1 MAPRNASASDD
12 QIRLRGARVHN
23 LKNID
28 VDIPRD
34 KLVVLTGPSGSGKS
48 SLAFDTLYAEG
59 QRQYLETLS
68 IYARQFLH
76 SLERPDIDSLDGLP
90 PTICIDQ
97 RVGARNPRSTVATAT
112 EIHDFL
118 RLLYARLGEPECHR
132 CGQPIRQQSPEQIQ
146 QRLIRLPEGTRLML
160 LAPMVRGRKGEHQAV
175 FEAMRKAGFVRVR
188 VDSQLCDIERLPSL
202 DPRKNHTI
210 EAVVDR
216 IIIKPD
222 AEPRLAESLR
232 LAIKHGE
239 GVVIACYQPLRA
251 APAAAAAASP
261 APAAAA
267 PPREQATRDQATREQ
282 ANREPPTDDA
292 WRDDLFSTRYACAAC
307 EISYEELEPRTF
319 SFNSP
324 YGACPTCEG
333 LGIREQFDPDLLFP
347 DPARSLERGAL
358 APFRDDKRLP
368 RRVAEAA
375 AEFLAAHQLD
385 LSTPV
390 ERWPSGAVSQWL
402 NGPVG
407 NLAEALEKE
416 LATAT
421 DEERRTRLETFRG
434 PVTCAACGGSRLRPE
449 ANRVRVGGRTIGEF
463 SRMSIREA
471 RAACDTLR
479 FPGDDQ
485 RIAEPLLNAIRG
497 RLDFLLH
504 VGVPYLTLGRATDS
518 LSGGELQRVR
528 LAASIGSGLVGVC
541 YILDEPSIGLHPRDN
556 QRLIDSL
563 RELQRQ
569 GNSVL
574 VVEHDEAMM
583 RQADWLIDMGPGS
596 GRLGGQVV
604 GRGTLADLCAQPDS
618 PTGRYLAGTARIAD
632 MARRRPVSRDRSI
645 TLRGAALHNLR
656 DLDVHFPL
664 GGLVCVTGVSGS
676 GKSSL
681 VNETLVPALR
691 RKLGAD
697 VAKPGPFRGLEG
709 VEAID
714 KVIPVD
720 QTPLGRT
727 PRGNAATYTGVFD
740 DIRKLYAST
749 REAKQRG
756 FGAGRFSFNAKGGRC
771 EECQGHGLRKIEM
784 NFLPDL
790 YVDCAECGGKRF
802 NRPTLEVKY
811 RDLSIADVLELSVDA
826 AVEFFGNVSSIRKP
840 LAALRDVGLGYLPL
854 GQPSNTLSGGEAQ
867 RVKLAAELCRA
878 ETGRTLYILDEPTT
892 GLHFEDIRRLLGVL
906 NQLIDRGNSAIVIEH
921 NLDVIACADWIIDLG
936 PEGGAGGGQLLAE
949 GPPEELAR
957 RVDNATGRFLAQYP
971 AATAAT
977 ACLPPPSG
985 DRM

>member
-1 MAPRNASASDD
+1 MPTLNDAW
-12 QIRLRGARVHN
+12 IRLRGARVHN

-97 RVGARNPRSTVATAT
+97 RVGVRNPRSTVATAT

-118 RLLYARLGEPECHR
+118 RLLYARIGEPECHQ

-160 LAPMVRGRKGEHQAV
+160 LAPLVRGRKGEHQAV
-175 FEAMRKAGFVRVR
+175 FESIRKAGFVRVR
-188 VDSQLCDIERLPSL
+188 VDGELCDIERLQPL

-210 EAVVDR
+210 DAVVDR
-216 IIIKPD
+216 IIVKPD

-232 LAIKHGE
+232 LAIRHGD
-239 GVVIACYQPLRA
+239 GVVIACYQPSRPPVA
-251 APAAAAAASP
+251 ANQPTASG
-261 APAAAA
+261 A
-267 PPREQATRDQATREQ
+267 REQPAEDT
-282 ANREPPTDDA
+282 
-292 WRDDLFSTRYACAAC
+292 WRNDLFSTRYACPAC

-324 YGACPTCEG
+324 YGACPTCDG
-333 LGIREQFDPDLLFP
+333 LGIREQFDPELLFP
-347 DPARSLERGAL
+347 DLSRSLETGAL
-358 APFRDDKRLP
+358 APYRDDKRLP
-368 RRVAEAA
+368 RRIAEAA
-375 AEFLAAHQLD
+375 AAFLAARQIDPAAPL
-385 LSTPV
+385 
-390 ERWPSGAVSQWL
+390 ERWPADALNQWL
-402 NGPVG
+402 TGPDG
-407 NLAEALEKE
+407 NLSEALEKE

-421 DEERRTRLETFRG
+421 DEDRRVTLEAFRG
-434 PVTCAACGGSRLRPE
+434 PITCSACGGSRLRPE
-449 ANRVRVGGRTIGEF
+449 ANRVRVGGRTIGDL
-463 SRMSIREA
+463 SRLSIAEA
-471 RAACDTLR
+471 RAVCDDLR
-479 FPGDDQ
+479 FPDDDQ
-485 RIAEPLLNAIRG
+485 RIADPLLNAIRA

-504 VGVPYLTLGRATDS
+504 VGLPYLTLSRATDS

-563 RELQRQ
+563 RELQGQ

-583 RQADWLIDMGPGS
+583 RQADWLIDMGPGA

-604 GRGTLADLCAQPDS
+604 GQGTLAELRGQTSS
-618 PTGRYLAGTARIAD
+618 PTGRYLAGTTRVSEL
-632 MARRRPVSRDRSI
+632 ARRRPLARERAIV
-645 TLRGAALHNLR
+645 LRGASLHNLR
-656 DLDVHFPL
+656 ELDVHFPL

-691 RKLGAD
+691 RALGVA

-709 VEAID
+709 IDAID

-740 DIRKLYAST
+740 EIRKLYAST

-790 YVDCAECGGKRF
+790 YVECVECGGKRF
-802 NRPTLEVKY
+802 NRPTLEIKY
-811 RDLSIADVLELSVDA
+811 RDLSIADVLALSVDA
-826 AVEFFGNVSSIRKP
+826 AVEFFTNITAIRKP

-867 RVKLAAELCRA
+867 RVKLAAELCRS

-892 GLHFEDIRRLLGVL
+892 GLHFDDIRRLLGVL
-906 NQLIDRGNSAIVIEH
+906 NQLVDKGNSAIVIEH
-921 NLDVIACADWIIDLG
+921 NLDVIACADWVIDLG
-936 PEGGAGGGQLLAE
+936 PEGGSSGGQLLAE
-949 GPPEELAR
+949 GPPDAIAMR
-957 RVDNATGRFLAQYP
+957 TDNATGRFLAEHL
-971 AATAAT
+971 AS
-977 ACLPPPSG
+977 C
-985 DRM
+985 

>member
-1 MAPRNASASDD
+1 MAPRKSAASAPAASAPASSATTAPASDD
-12 QIRLRGARVHN
+12 MIRLRGARVHN
-23 LKNID
+23 LKNVD

-34 KLVVLTGPSGSGKS
+34 RLVVLTGPSGSGKS

-118 RLLYARLGEPECHR
+118 RLLYARLGEPECHQ

-146 QRLIRLPEGTRLML
+146 QRLVRLPEGTRLML

-175 FEAMRKAGFVRVR
+175 FETIRKAGFVRVR
-188 VDSQLCDIERLPSL
+188 IDGQLCDVERLPPL

-216 IIIKPD
+216 IIVKPD

-239 GVVIACYQPLRA
+239 GVLIACHQQGRA
-251 APAAAAAASP
+251 ASLPSSAG
-261 APAAAA
+261 
-267 PPREQATRDQATREQ
+267 
-282 ANREPPTDDA
+282 REPPADDT
-292 WRDDLFSTRYACAAC
+292 WRDELFSTRYACAAC
-307 EISYEELEPRTF
+307 EISYDELEPRTF

-333 LGIREQFDPDLLFP
+333 LGLREQFDPELLFP
-347 DPARSLERGAL
+347 EPARSLDRGAL
-358 APFRDDKRLP
+358 APYRDEKRLP
-368 RRVAEAA
+368 KRIADAA
-375 AEFLAAHQLD
+375 AAFLAANRLD
-385 LSTPV
+385 RATPL
-390 ERWPSGAVSQWL
+390 ERWPTGAVSRWL
-402 NGPVG
+402 NGPDG

-421 DEERRTRLETFRG
+421 DDERRERLESFRG
-434 PVTCAACGGSRLRPE
+434 QVVCAACHGSRLRPE

-463 SRMSIREA
+463 SRLSIGEA
-471 RAACDTLR
+471 RQACDELR
-479 FPGDDQ
+479 FSDDDQ
-485 RIAEPLLNAIRG
+485 RIAEPMLNAIRG
-497 RLDFLLH
+497 RLDFLIH

-563 RELQRQ
+563 RDLQRQ
-569 GNSVL
+569 GNTVL
-574 VVEHDEAMM
+574 VVEHDEAVM
-583 RQADWLIDMGPGS
+583 RQADWLIDMGPGA
-596 GRLGGQVV
+596 GRLGGEVV
-604 GRGTLADLCAQPDS
+604 GHGTLADVCAQPSS
-618 PTGRYLAGTARIAD
+618 PTGRYLSGTLRIAD
-632 MARRRPVSRDRSI
+632 LARRRPMSRERAI
-645 TLRGAALHNLR
+645 VLRGATLHNLR
-656 DLDVHFPL
+656 SLDVHFPL

-697 VAKPGPFRGLEG
+697 VAKPGPFQTLGG

-740 DIRKLYAST
+740 DIRKLYAAT

-756 FGAGRFSFNAKGGRC
+756 FSASRFSFNAKGGRC

-790 YVDCAECGGKRF
+790 YVDCGECGGKRF
-802 NRPTLEVKY
+802 NRPTLEIKY

-826 AVEFFGNVSSIRKP
+826 AVEFFANVSSIHKP

-867 RVKLAAELCRA
+867 RVKLAAELCRT

-892 GLHFEDIRRLLGVL
+892 GLHFEDIRRLLNVL
-906 NQLIDRGNSAIVIEH
+906 NQLVDKGNTAIVIEH

-949 GPPEELAR
+949 GPPAEIAR
-957 RVDNATGRFLAQYP
+957 RSGNATGEFLAHYQ
-971 AATAAT
+971 AGR
-977 ACLPPPSG
+977 CES
-985 DRM
+985 

>member
-1 MAPRNASASDD
+1 M
-12 QIRLRGARVHN
+12 IRLRGARVHN
-23 LKNID
+23 LKNVD

-34 KLVVLTGPSGSGKS
+34 RLVVLTGPSGSGKS

-132 CGQPIRQQSPEQIQ
+132 CGRPIRQQSPEQIQ
-146 QRLIRLPEGTRLML
+146 QRLTRLPEGTRLML

-175 FEAMRKAGFVRVR
+175 FEEIRKAGFVRVR
-188 VDSQLCDIERLPSL
+188 VDGQLCDVERLPPL

-216 IIIKPD
+216 ILVKPD

-239 GVVIACYQPLRA
+239 GVLIACYQQHRTA
-251 APAAAAAASP
+251 ATSSP
-261 APAAAA
+261 REG
-267 PPREQATRDQATREQ
+267 REQASDETWHDE
-282 ANREPPTDDA
+282 
-292 WRDDLFSTRYACAAC
+292 LFSTRYACAAC
-307 EISYEELEPRTF
+307 EISYDELEPRTF

-333 LGIREQFDPDLLFP
+333 LGMREQFDPELLFP
-347 DPARSLERGAL
+347 ELGRSLDGGAL
-358 APFRDDKRLP
+358 APYRDEKRLP
-368 RRVAEAA
+368 KRLAEAA
-375 AEFLAAHQLD
+375 NAFLAAHKLD
-385 LSTPV
+385 SATPL
-390 ERWPSGAVSQWL
+390 ERWPVDSLSRWL
-402 NGPVG
+402 NGPDG
-407 NLAEALEKE
+407 NLGEALEKE

-421 DEERRTRLETFRG
+421 DDERRTKLESFRG
-434 PVTCAACGGSRLRPE
+434 QVVCAACNGSRLRPE

-463 SRMSIREA
+463 SRLSIGEA
-471 RAACDTLR
+471 RAACDELR
-479 FPGDDQ
+479 FPEHDQ
-485 RIAEPLLNAIRG
+485 RIAEPMLNAIRG
-497 RLDFLLH
+497 RLDFLIH
-504 VGVPYLTLGRATDS
+504 VGVPYLTLSRATDS

-569 GNSVL
+569 GNTVL

-583 RQADWLIDMGPGS
+583 RQADWLIDMGPGA

-604 GRGTLADLCAQPDS
+604 GQGTLTAVCSQPNS
-618 PTGRYLAGTARIAD
+618 PTGRYLSGTLRIAD
-632 MARRRPVSRDRSI
+632 LARRRPLSRERAI
-645 TLRGAALHNLR
+645 VLRGATLHNLR
-656 DLDVHFPL
+656 SLDVHFPI

-691 RKLGAD
+691 RKLGTD
-697 VAKPGPFRGLEG
+697 VAKPGPFRTLEG

-740 DIRKLYAST
+740 DIRKLYAGT

-756 FGAGRFSFNAKGGRC
+756 FSASRFSFNAKGGRC

-826 AVEFFGNVSSIRKP
+826 AVEFFANVSSIRKP

-867 RVKLAAELCRA
+867 RVKLAAELCRS

-892 GLHFEDIRRLLGVL
+892 GLHFEDIRRLLDVL
-906 NQLIDRGNSAIVIEH
+906 NQLVDKGNSAIVIEH
-921 NLDVIACADWIIDLG
+921 NLDVIACSDWLIDLG
-936 PEGGAGGGQLLAE
+936 PEGGAGGGRLLAE
-949 GPPEELAR
+949 GPPEEIALR
-957 RVDNATGRFLAQYP
+957 SDNATGQFLAQYQAERRAQNRP
-971 AATAAT
+971 
-977 ACLPPPSG
+977 
-985 DRM
+985 

>member
-1 MAPRNASASDD
+1 MSADD
-12 QIRLRGARVHN
+12 FIRLRGARVHN

-118 RLLYARLGEPECHR
+118 RLLYARLGEPECHQ
-132 CGQPIRQQSPEQIQ
+132 CGRPIRQQSPEQIQ

-175 FEAMRKAGFVRVR
+175 FEAIRKAGFVRVR
-188 VDSQLCDIERLPSL
+188 VDGQLCDVERLPPL

-216 IIIKPD
+216 IIVKPD
-222 AEPRLAESLR
+222 AESRLAESLR
-232 LAIKHGE
+232 LAMKHGD
-239 GVVIACYQPLRA
+239 GVLIACYQSGRA
-251 APAAAAAASP
+251 ENRSTD
-261 APAAAA
+261 
-267 PPREQATRDQATREQ
+267 EQWQDE
-282 ANREPPTDDA
+282 
-292 WRDDLFSTRYACAAC
+292 LFSTRYACAAC

-324 YGACPTCEG
+324 YGACPVCEG
-333 LGIREQFDPDLLFP
+333 LGVREQFDPEMLFP
-347 DPARSLERGAL
+347 DLTRSLEGGAL

-368 RRVAEAA
+368 KRIADAA
-375 AEFLAAHQLD
+375 TTFLAAHKID
-385 LSTPV
+385 MATPL
-390 ERWPSGAVSQWL
+390 ERWPTGTLGQWL
-402 NGPVG
+402 NGTEG

-421 DEERRTRLETFRG
+421 DDERRVRLESFRG
-434 PVTCAACGGSRLRPE
+434 QATCAACSGSRLRPE

-463 SRMSIREA
+463 SRLSIGEA
-471 RAACDTLR
+471 RTACDDFQ
-479 FPGDDQ
+479 FPADDQ
-485 RIAEPLLNAIRG
+485 RIATPLLNAIRG
-497 RLDFLLH
+497 RLDFLIH

-556 QRLIDSL
+556 DRLIDSL
-563 RELQRQ
+563 RDLQRQ
-569 GNSVL
+569 GNTVL
-574 VVEHDEAMM
+574 VVEHDESMM
-583 RQADWLIDMGPGS
+583 RQADWLIDMGPGA
-596 GRLGGQVV
+596 GKLGGQVV
-604 GRGTLADLCAQPDS
+604 GKGTLADVCEQPTS
-618 PTGRYLAGTARIAD
+618 PTGRYLSGTTRLAELARQ
-632 MARRRPVSRDRSI
+632 RPLSRERAI
-645 TLRGAALHNLR
+645 VLRGAALHNLR
-656 DLDVHFPL
+656 AIDVHFPL

-697 VAKPGPFRGLEG
+697 VAKPGPYRVLEG

-740 DIRKLYAST
+740 EIRKLYAGT

-802 NRPTLEVKY
+802 NRATLEVKY
-811 RDLSIADVLELSVDA
+811 RDLTIADVLELSVDA
-826 AVEFFGNVSSIRKP
+826 AVEFFANITSIRKP

-867 RVKLAAELCRA
+867 RVKLAAELCRS

-892 GLHFEDIRRLLGVL
+892 GLHFDDIRRLLNVL
-906 NQLIDRGNSAIVIEH
+906 NQLVDRGNTAIVIEH
-921 NLDVIACADWIIDLG
+921 NLDVMACADWIIDLG
-936 PEGGAGGGQLLAE
+936 PEGGAGGGRLLAE
-949 GPPEELAR
+949 GPPEELAKLS
-957 RVDNATGRFLAQYP
+957 DNSTGQFLAQHLLGTTEFQSAP
-971 AATAAT
+971 T
-977 ACLPPPSG
+977 P
-985 DRM
+985 